1 MTKVCI
7 VRHGQTD
14 WNKERRLQGTTDIE
28 LNDTGEQ
35 QAREA
40 RDFLKEGEWDA
51 IITSPLKRARR
62 TAEIINEG
70 LNLPLLEME
79 EFAER
84 HFGVSEGMLIEESR
98 KKYPNGGSPGQETR
112 EEVIE
117 RVLRGVEHIQQE
129 YPEKNV
135 LLVAHGAVI
144 SILLAHLSPDKF
156 IYGETRLINACFN
169 TIHFSDNKWDVK
181 EFNQT
186 GHLSEV

>member
-14 WNKERRLQGTTDIE
+14 WNKERRLQGSTDIE
-28 LNDTGEQ
+28 LNETGKQ

-40 RDFLKEGEWDA
+40 RDFLNGGGWDA
-51 IITSPLKRARR
+51 IITSPLKRAKR

-70 LNLPLLEME
+70 LQLPLVEMK

-84 HFGVSEGMLIEESR
+84 HFGESEGMLIEESR
-98 KKYPNGGSPGQETR
+98 NKYPNGGSPGQETR
-112 EEVIE
+112 DDVIE
-117 RVLRGVEHIQQE
+117 RVLSGIEHIQRK
-129 YPEKNV
+129 YPGGNV

-156 IYGETRLINACFN
+156 IYGETRLVNACFN